1 MISDPHPVV
10 RQMLVRIVARLGYEP
25 MVVEDSPTPAKLR
38 SADVL
43 LVEPSSPAQIA
54 LTRTARAANPA
65 LAIISAGAVALP
77 EGMGRYGDGPIVH
90 LAKPF
95 TIEQLDGALQRTL
108 VHRDRSRRPRPRT
121 RTRPR
126 TRAGARVR
134 PSGQS
139 RAYGSAVAEDRVR
152 PARFS

>member
-10 RQMLVRIVARLGYEP
+10 RRRLVRIVAHLGYEP
-25 MVVEDSPTPAKLR
+25 MVVDSPPTPAKLR
-38 SADVL
+38 SADAL
-43 LVEPSSPAQIA
+43 LVEPTSPAQIA

-65 LAIISAGAVALP
+65 LAIISAGPVALP
-77 EGMGRYGDGPIVH
+77 EGMGRYGDGPIVR

-95 TIEQLDGALQRTL
+95 TIEQLDGALRRAL
-108 VHRDRSRRPRPRT
+108 VHRARSRRTRP

-126 TRAGARVR
+126 TRAGARAR
-134 PSGQS
+134 LSGQS